1 MSTITRH
8 QDETST
14 GRRHHESWDW
24 CAGCWRSDRL
34 DAIGW
39 AAAFLWAAFVLLVEG
54 VGHPSDSSWW
64 NGWAAFFVGAGV
76 IVFVETAVRLL
87 VPQYRSSWWWSLMVG
102 AVLLGIGLDSWEAWA
117 WIGAAVMAITGVAIL
132 RDVLARES

>member
-1 MSTITRH
+1 
-8 QDETST
+8 
-14 GRRHHESWDW
+14 
-24 CAGCWRSDRL
+24 
-34 DAIGW
+34 
-39 AAAFLWAAFVLLVEG
+39 VEA

-117 WIGAAVMAITGVAIL
+117 WICAAVAAITGVAIL
-132 RDVLARES
+132 RDVLARGTCSG